1 MADKDD
7 DKSKGKNGNKGTDDK
22 KNASDKEVAELVKAQ
37 AERIKQLET
46 EAATHTGLKDEV
58 TKLQEAL
65 GTQTSLTE
73 LVDQLKTMNAAGNE
87 APTEAEKQAS
97 ALQAAADAGDMK
109 EFRRLRTEQQA

>member
-1 MADKDD
+1 MTDKTDD
-7 DKSKGKNGNKGTDDK
+7 NVDDK
-22 KNASDKEVAELVKAQ
+22 KDDKPKASDKEVAELVKAQ

-73 LVDQLKTMNAAGNE
+73 LVDQLKTMNAAGKDE
-87 APTEAEKQAS
+87 QTEQEKAMTD
-97 ALQAAADAGDMK
+97 LQKAADAGDMK
-109 EFRRLRTEQQA
+109 TFRKLREAQRA